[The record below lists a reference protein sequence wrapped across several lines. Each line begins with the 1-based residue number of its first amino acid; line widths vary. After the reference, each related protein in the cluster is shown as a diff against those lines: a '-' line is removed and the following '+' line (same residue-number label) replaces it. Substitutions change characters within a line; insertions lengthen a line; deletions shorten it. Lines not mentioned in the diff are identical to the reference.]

1 MAVKAGAKGNLAP
14 HTLEPL
20 SCERLLG
27 ATWVASERGRHG
39 WRGEK
44 VGTRQLWRVSPKLGD
59 GWGKGADG
67 SPFGG
72 TFGGRAKGRHEGG
85 QVREG
90 RDSWAV
96 G

>member
-39 WRGEK
+39 RRGEK

-59 GWGKGADG
+59 GWGKGCRWV
-67 SPFGG
+67 PVWRHI
-72 TFGGRAKGRHEGG
+72 GGRAKGRHERG

-90 RDSWAV
+90 
-96 G
+96 